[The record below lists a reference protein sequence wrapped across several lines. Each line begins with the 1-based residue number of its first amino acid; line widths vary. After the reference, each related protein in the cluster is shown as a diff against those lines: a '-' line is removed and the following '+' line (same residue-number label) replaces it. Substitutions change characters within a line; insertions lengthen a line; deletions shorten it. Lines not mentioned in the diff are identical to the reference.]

1 MNQTSILSKKKES
14 NNSTD
19 SFIDQEITDHMG
31 QTKTR
36 LKEEK
41 SNNIPDSFIGRK
53 IKDQL
58 FLGVVILF
66 SVITISMVFLI
77 IGTLIF
83 KGHHQINWDFFTKTA
98 PNTFDAMMAKSSG
111 KIIPGGIVNGILGSL
126 YLVAIASL
134 IAIPL
139 GVLIGI
145 YVYENHQKRYAGFL
159 RDTADVLQGVPSIVI
174 GLIVYLWVVVHI
186 THGYSVLAGSVAL
199 AIMMLP
205 LIMRSTEE
213 SLKMIPDTLKE
224 AAMALGTPYYKVIL
238 RVLIPTSFSGL
249 VTGILLA
256 ISRILG
262 ETAPLMLT
270 TLGNPDI
277 NWNVAKPVSAV
288 PLLIW
293 QFYNDPNMVDLIW
306 SSTLFLM
313 GFVLLLNLT
322 SKWIAA
328 KRKI

>member
-1 MNQTSILSKKKES
+1 MDQTNILIEKKEK
-14 NNSTD
+14 
-19 SFIDQEITDHMG
+19 EVLVDHF
-31 QTKTR
+31 T
-36 LKEEK
+36 
-41 SNNIPDSFIGRK
+41 GRK
-53 IKDQL
+53 YKDRL
-58 FLGVVILF
+58 FLSAVIFF
-66 SVITISMVFLI
+66 SLITISFVFLI
-77 IGTLIF
+77 IGAMVL
-83 KGHHQINWDFFTKTA
+83 KGYHQINWSFFTQVA
-98 PNTFDAMMAKSSG
+98 PDTFTAMMAKSSG
-111 KIIPGGIVNGILGSL
+111 QLIPGGIVNGITGSL
-126 YLVAIASL
+126 YLVGLASL
-134 IAIPL
+134 IAIPF

-145 YVYENHQKRYAGFL
+145 YLYENSKKRYAAVI
-159 RDTADVLQGVPSIVI
+159 RDITDVLQGVPSIVV

-199 AIMMLP
+199 SIMMLP
-205 LIMRSTEE
+205 LIIRSTEE

-224 AAMALGTPYYKVIL
+224 AAIALGTPYYKVIL

-256 ISRILG
+256 VSRILG

-270 TLGNPDI
+270 TLGNPAI
-277 NWNVAKPVSAV
+277 NWNITKPVSAV

-313 GFVLLLNLT
+313 GFVLILNLL

-328 KRKI
+328 KRRF

>member
-1 MNQTSILSKKKES
+1 MNLTTILSQKA
-14 NNSTD
+14 NAND
-19 SFIDQEITDHMG
+19 
-31 QTKTR
+31 
-36 LKEEK
+36 LA
-41 SNNIPDSFIGRK
+41 DSFIGRK
-53 IKDQL
+53 IKDRV

-66 SVITISMVFLI
+66 SLLTISMVLLI
-77 IGTLIF
+77 IGTLVF
-83 KGHHQINWDFFTKTA
+83 KGHHQINWAFFTQTA

-111 KIIPGGIVNGILGSL
+111 QLIPGGIVNGITGSL
-126 YLVAIASL
+126 YLVLIASI
-134 IAIPL
+134 IAIPF

-145 YVYENHQKRYAGFL
+145 YVYENQQSKYASFL

-174 GLIVYLWVVVHI
+174 GLIAYLWVVVHV

-224 AAMALGTPYYKVIL
+224 AAMALGTPYYKVIW

-249 VTGILLA
+249 MTGILLA

-270 TLGNPDI
+270 TLGNPEI
-277 NWNVAKPVSAV
+277 TWNITKPISAV

-313 GFVLLLNLT
+313 GFVLILNLL